1 MKIILSFFSVL
12 ILFYGCSKESDSTD
26 EWVDVS
32 FIPSIEYIM
41 TPLNSRSDDIQEPNL
56 LGLIYTSNN
65 IESVVIPENN
75 TFSVKLKMG
84 QYYTIV
90 FIANG
95 IPYLNNFEKY
105 STAHLMLDTV
115 LAPNRY
121 GSEIYIATM
130 QVRITSIS
138 PSPITITLTP
148 IVSALV
154 FVPEEIPRAGEIKE
168 MTTTQTNIRPT
179 YYLDPQNK
187 KTTST
192 TATVKT
198 SESTEFKFFV
208 YSFSSEKK
216 TQVVSEINRFDHS
229 TTWNMGNFDIYGN
242 KYYQFEG
249 ELK

>member
-105 STAHLMLDTV
+105 RHSLVNPAMPIFSV
-115 LAPNRY
+115 LQAVLPLR
-121 GSEIYIATM
+121 
-130 QVRITSIS
+130 
-138 PSPITITLTP
+138 
-148 IVSALV
+148 
-154 FVPEEIPRAGEIKE
+154 
-168 MTTTQTNIRPT
+168 
-179 YYLDPQNK
+179 
-187 KTTST
+187 
-192 TATVKT
+192 
-198 SESTEFKFFV
+198 
-208 YSFSSEKK
+208 
-216 TQVVSEINRFDHS
+216 
-229 TTWNMGNFDIYGN
+229 
-242 KYYQFEG
+242 
-249 ELK
+249 

>member
-1 MKIILSFFSVL
+1 
-12 ILFYGCSKESDSTD
+12 
-26 EWVDVS
+26 
-32 FIPSIEYIM
+32 
-41 TPLNSRSDDIQEPNL
+41 
-56 LGLIYTSNN
+56 
-65 IESVVIPENN
+65 
-75 TFSVKLKMG
+75 
-84 QYYTIV
+84 
-90 FIANG
+90 
-95 IPYLNNFEKY
+95 
-105 STAHLMLDTV
+105 
-115 LAPNRY
+115 
-121 GSEIYIATM
+121 M

-148 IVSALV
+148 IINALV

-168 MTTTQTNIRPT
+168 MTTTLTNIRPT

>member
-95 IPYLNNFEKY
+95 IP
-105 STAHLMLDTV
+105 V

-168 MTTTQTNIRPT
+168 MTTTLTNIRPT

>member
-95 IPYLNNFEKY
+95 ISYLNNFEKY
-105 STAHLMLDTV
+105 STAHLMLENHFYLTFPHHDNIDPHRKRTCFCTGRNSTCRRNKRNDNNSNKYTSHV
-115 LAPNRY
+115 LSRSTKQKNNVHNCHR
-121 GSEIYIATM
+121 
-130 QVRITSIS
+130 
-138 PSPITITLTP
+138 
-148 IVSALV
+148 
-154 FVPEEIPRAGEIKE
+154 K
-168 MTTTQTNIRPT
+168 NIG
-179 YYLDPQNK
+179 
-187 KTTST
+187 
-192 TATVKT
+192 
-198 SESTEFKFFV
+198 
-208 YSFSSEKK
+208 
-216 TQVVSEINRFDHS
+216 INR
-229 TTWNMGNFDIYGN
+229 I
-242 KYYQFEG
+242 
-249 ELK
+249 

>member
-1 MKIILSFFSVL
+1 
-12 ILFYGCSKESDSTD
+12 
-26 EWVDVS
+26 
-32 FIPSIEYIM
+32 
-41 TPLNSRSDDIQEPNL
+41 
-56 LGLIYTSNN
+56 
-65 IESVVIPENN
+65 
-75 TFSVKLKMG
+75 MG

-168 MTTTQTNIRPT
+168 MTTTLTNIRPT